1 MDRVCLAN
9 IITFCRIP
17 LAICLLF
24 LPPFSAGYMAI
35 YLIGGITDMVDGTI
49 ARRTGT
55 ESTFGSRMDSLADLV
70 FLVLALVTIVPAVD
84 IPTWLWVWA
93 AIIVA
98 IKVINAISG
107 LVITGRIV
115 VEHTVMNKVTGM
127 LLFLLPFALLLVD
140 LEYSAI
146 PVCIAAT
153 LAAIQEGHY
162 IRTGVEK
169 HRSSLQISTK
179 VHVKSTVE

>member
-1 MDRVCLAN
+1 MERVGLAN

-84 IPTWLWVWA
+84 IPTWLWIWA

-107 LVITGRIV
+107 LVITGRVV
-115 VEHTVMNKVTGM
+115 VEHTVMNKVTGI
-127 LLFLLPFALLLVD
+127 LLFILPLTPALID
-140 LEYSAI
+140 LKYSGAA
-146 PVCIAAT
+146 VSAAAT
-153 LAAIQEGHY
+153 FAAIQEGHF
-162 IRTGVEK
+162 IRTGRCGVDNDK
-169 HRSSLQISTK
+169 TQCK
-179 VHVKSTVE
+179 

>member
-1 MDRVCLAN
+1 MERIGLAN

-35 YLIGGITDMVDGTI
+35 YLIGGITDMVDGII
-49 ARRTGT
+49 ARKTGT
-55 ESTFGSRMDSLADLV
+55 ESTFGSRLDSLADLV
-70 FLVLALVTIVPAVD
+70 FLVLVLVTIIPAVD
-84 IPTWLWVWA
+84 VPTWLWIWA
-93 AIIVA
+93 SIIVA
-98 IKVINAISG
+98 IKVINVVSG
-107 LVITGRIV
+107 ILIVGRLV

-127 LLFLLPFALLLVD
+127 LLFLFPFALLLVD
-140 LEYSAI
+140 IQYAAI

-153 LAAIQEGHY
+153 FAAIQEGHY

-169 HRSSLQISTK
+169 R
-179 VHVKSTVE
+179 

>member
-24 LPPFSAGYMAI
+24 LPPFSAGYMVI
-35 YLIGGITDMVDGTI
+35 YLIGGITDMVDGTV
-49 ARRTGT
+49 ARRTGS
-55 ESTFGSRMDSLADLV
+55 ESLSGSRLDSLADLI
-70 FLVLALVTIVPAVD
+70 FLVLVLVTIIPAVD
-84 IPTWLWVWA
+84 IPIWLWIWA
-93 AIIVA
+93 SIIVA
-98 IKVINAISG
+98 IKVINVVSG
-107 LVITGRIV
+107 LVIVDRLV

-140 LEYSAI
+140 IQYAAI

-153 LAAIQEGHY
+153 FAAIQEGHY

-169 HRSSLQISTK
+169 I
-179 VHVKSTVE
+179 